1 MLRPSPD
8 HSALVASDHETMS
21 VFLARGRGS
30 RLEDFMGKWPSYR
43 RTTFWGDNVEAGDY
57 FPTGSCDVVMLSE
70 SRQVY
75 KVFAR

>member
-21 VFLARGRGS
+21 VYWGKGVGS
-30 RLEDFMGKWPSYR
+30 PLEAFVGKWPACSKTAFR
-43 RTTFWGDNVEAGDY
+43 GDNVEAGDY

-70 SRQVY
+70 RRHVY
-75 KVFAR
+75 KVFAG